1 MIVPLAKLAGMVI
14 VSTHVLLTGHVF
26 NLPPVQLTTIGQ
38 DVNAHL
44 GIREM
49 VSLAARKSERENVN
63 TMSTVQIITHV

>member
-1 MIVPLAKLAGMVI
+1 MIVPLARLAGMAT

-44 GIREM
+44 DMKVRE
-49 VSLAARKSERENVN
+49 
-63 TMSTVQIITHV
+63 